1 METQSQHNVTAAGLI
16 QIINNDEDCADHNQ
30 VDFALDSSEDANLV
44 EDEVSDN
51 LKINT
56 MNNHAYM
63 YRTSGTGSRSMF
75 PQSSVPEQMIKNLK
89 KPAHKGHQESV
100 H

>member
-1 METQSQHNVTAAGLI
+1 MTAAGLI
-16 QIINNDEDCADHNQ
+16 QIINNEEDPVDYNQ
-30 VDFALDSSEDANLV
+30 VDLALDSSGEANLV
-44 EDEVSDN
+44 EDEVSDSI
-51 LKINT
+51 KINT
-56 MNNHAYM
+56 MKNHAYM